1 MSDHPWSIPVRRE
14 DVPEEGARYDVS
26 ADETTR
32 AAIAALAGLRSLPR
46 LVAAF
51 SVTRH
56 GRVGLH
62 VTGEVAATV
71 AQTCVVTLEPVENEI
86 REAIDLVF
94 APGGGT
100 PQSEVD
106 VPARGVELGAQE
118 PPEELVDG
126 TVDLGALATEF
137 LILGIDPY
145 PRKPG
150 VVFEG
155 ASVGEAG
162 SSPFAAL
169 AKLKEK
175 GNPQGE

>member
-1 MSDHPWSIPVRRE
+1 
-14 DVPEEGARYDVS
+14 VPEEGAQFDLS
-26 ADETTR
+26 ADEKTR
-32 AAIAALAGLRSLPR
+32 AAIASLAGLRELPR
-46 LVAAF
+46 LVGAF

-56 GRVGLH
+56 GRGGLH
-62 VTGEVAATV
+62 VVGEVAATV

-86 REAIDLVF
+86 RELIDLVF
-94 APGGGT
+94 APGT
-100 PQSEVD
+100 AQSEVD
-106 VPARGVELGAQE
+106 VPARGSELGTEE
-118 PPEELVDG
+118 PPENLVDG

-155 ASVGEAG
+155 ASVGEAA
-162 SSPFAAL
+162 SSPFSAL

-175 GNPQGE
+175 GDPQGE